1 VNVEVQ
7 DDKLQGL
14 TVTPERLRL
23 EMAVGLYASED
34 VTLGQAADIAGISQT
49 VFLRELGRRG
59 VCIHYGVEDLEQD
72 LKSLDAL
79 GRA

>member
-14 TVTPERLRL
+14 KVTPERLRL

-34 VTLGQAADIAGISQT
+34 VTLGQAADIAGINQT
-49 VFLRELGRRG
+49 LFLRELGRRG
-59 VCIHYGVEDLEQD
+59 VCVHYGVEDLDQD
-72 LKSLDAL
+72 LKTLDAL
-79 GRA
+79 GRE